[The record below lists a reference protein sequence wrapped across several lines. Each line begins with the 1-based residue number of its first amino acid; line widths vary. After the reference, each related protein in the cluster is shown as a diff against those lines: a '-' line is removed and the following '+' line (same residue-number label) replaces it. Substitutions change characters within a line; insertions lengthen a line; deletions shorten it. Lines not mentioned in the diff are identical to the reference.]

1 MSKEQNKVLE
11 DCYDLIEGLTSNLMV
26 AKAALAAKDQTID
39 NQQAAIDLL
48 EDEIEHGKAYEQNY
62 INSKDTAKM
71 LGVAIRTIRFYNYEG
86 KLTARKYS
94 KTGRLYFSL
103 KQVLGIRKEKFKDW
117 RAFE

>member
-1 MSKEQNKVLE
+1 MSKEQKKVLE
-11 DCYDLIEGLTSNLMV
+11 ECYALIEGLTSDLMA
-26 AKAALAAKDQTID
+26 AKAALAAKNQTID
-39 NQQAAIDLL
+39 NQEAAIDLL
-48 EDEIEHGKAYEQNY
+48 EAEIEHGKAYEQNY
-62 INSKDTAKM
+62 IDSKATAKM